1 MYQFS
6 ASSMKRMVGVN
17 DQLIAVFLEAIKVS
31 LVDFGI
37 PKDGG
42 KRTETEQNFLYNKKV
57 SNCDGINDISNH
69 QTGNALDFYAYVNGK
84 ASWNKVHLA
93 LIASCILTVAKRMK
107 KEGLIDIELKW
118 GGTFGSNRFQGYD
131 YPHIE
136 IVKE

>member
-1 MYQFS
+1 MYRFS

-42 KRTETEQNFLYNKKV
+42 KRTEAEQNFLYNKKV
-57 SNCDGINDISNH
+57 SNCDGINDVSNH

-84 ASWNKVHLA
+84 ASWQKHHLSMVA
-93 LIASCILTVAKRMK
+93 GVILSTAKRLK
-107 KEGLIDIELKW
+107 KSGKVSVELTW
-118 GGTFGSNRFQGYD
+118 GGTFGSDTLTGWD
-131 YPHIE
+131 MPHIE
-136 IVKE
+136 IT